1 MVVHSETDN
10 GYFESLDWQGKRYKE
25 KLETVGLSLQD
36 DPYCLDERFSSDMT
50 SWPKIEYGHIFAYFI
65 TRPST
70 YTQQELV
77 SNYFGSGYVRT
88 VLFAIWKREGEMC
101 SCESPSQR
109 SPDNAHGAW
118 LITKMEGGILCA
130 HCEIQLWHGFH
141 DYTSRLPCS
150 SCWVYQVL
158 GLVMK

>member
-36 DPYCLDERFSSDMT
+36 DPYWRFSSDMT

-88 VLFAIWKREGEMC
+88 VLCLPFGKGKARCVVVKAQVNV
-101 SCESPSQR
+101 PQTT
-109 SPDNAHGAW
+109 P
-118 LITKMEGGILCA
+118 ME
-130 HCEIQLWHGFH
+130 
-141 DYTSRLPCS
+141 
-150 SCWVYQVL
+150 L
-158 GLVMK
+158 G

>member
-1 MVVHSETDN
+1 MVTS
-10 GYFESLDWQGKRYKE
+10 SRWIGKERDIKRSWKQYI
-25 KLETVGLSLQD
+25 GLSLQD

-88 VLFAIWKREGEMC
+88 VLCLPFGKGKARCVVVKAQVNV
-101 SCESPSQR
+101 PQTT
-109 SPDNAHGAW
+109 P
-118 LITKMEGGILCA
+118 ME
-130 HCEIQLWHGFH
+130 
-141 DYTSRLPCS
+141 
-150 SCWVYQVL
+150 L
-158 GLVMK
+158 G

>member
-36 DPYCLDERFSSDMT
+36 YPYCLDERFSSDMT

-88 VLFAIWKREGEMC
+88 VLCLPFGKGKARCVVVKAQVNV
-101 SCESPSQR
+101 PQTT
-109 SPDNAHGAW
+109 P
-118 LITKMEGGILCA
+118 ME
-130 HCEIQLWHGFH
+130 
-141 DYTSRLPCS
+141 
-150 SCWVYQVL
+150 L
-158 GLVMK
+158 G